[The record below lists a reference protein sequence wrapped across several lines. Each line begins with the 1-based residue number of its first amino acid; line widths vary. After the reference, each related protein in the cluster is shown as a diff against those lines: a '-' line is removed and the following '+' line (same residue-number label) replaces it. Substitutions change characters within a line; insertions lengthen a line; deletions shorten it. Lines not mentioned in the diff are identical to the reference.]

1 MEKQYLREILGKPE
15 HPQPM
20 TIKDLMQLLYHAIRV
35 LKKTQNNVKSLI
47 ISIINHI
54 FAIKTNS

>member
-20 TIKDLMQLLYHAIRV
+20 TIKDLMMFLYHAIRV
-35 LKKTQNNVKSLI
+35 LIKRRKKMSNP
-47 ISIINHI
+47 
-54 FAIKTNS
+54 

>member
-20 TIKDLMQLLYHAIRV
+20 TIRDLMQLLYHAIRV
-35 LKKTQNNVKSLI
+35 LKKNAK
-47 ISIINHI
+47 
-54 FAIKTNS
+54 